1 MTPFNQAWQ
10 ILKEIIDDEYPY
22 YQSADIPPK
31 YGEGGS
37 FRNPLPQDLQDAKKA
52 RIEALTNFIMTNA
65 YSYDKA
71 LLEQV
76 VASWQ
81 ELNRL
86 DDYAGESTWPEYKD
100 AQADLEWMELEEVYG
115 AGNL

>member
-1 MTPFNQAWQ
+1 MSPFNQAWQ

-22 YQSADIPPK
+22 YQSADIPSWMESWK
-31 YGEGGS
+31 TT
-37 FRNPLPQDLQDAKKA
+37 LPQDVQDAKKA
-52 RIEALTNFIMTNA
+52 RVEELTNFIEENA

-86 DDYAGESTWPEYKD
+86 DDNAGASTWAEYKD
-100 AQADLEWMELEEVYG
+100 ARADLEYMELEEIYG